1 MSPLII
7 DRIKK
12 ANGQVRVVPSGGLNA
27 TDVAS
32 SNKWS
37 VQVLEGG
44 AWISVFTGDNRQICE
59 QTVRKATSQVILG

>member
-12 ANGQVRVVPSGGLNA
+12 ANGQVRVVPAGGLTVEETA
-27 TDVAS
+27 PT
-32 SNKWS
+32 NKWS

-59 QTVRKATSQVILG
+59 QTVRRATSQVILG